1 MDLLDFEPGARGTQY
16 FDEPLDVR
24 AESLIE
30 QAAQTYGSPEA
41 EDKLRQA
48 EAIAPEHLSVLVA
61 LYRYYFYG
69 HRYGAALAIASQAMS
84 VVARR
89 LNFAAD
95 WAAVDADD
103 IVHATIGRAE
113 LARFY
118 LHALKGAGYLHLRL
132 GDVEEGLKRLDH
144 VAALDPKDR
153 IGAKAL
159 ADVVRQTLQ
168 TDAA

>member
-1 MDLLDFEPGARGTQY
+1 MDLLDFEPGGPGTQY

-24 AESLIE
+24 AATLIE
-30 QAAQTYGSPEA
+30 QAAQAYGSPEA
-41 EDKLRQA
+41 EAKLRQA
-48 EAIAPEHLSVLVA
+48 EAIAPEHLGVLVA
-61 LYRYYFYG
+61 LYRHYFYR
-69 HRYGAALAIASQAMS
+69 HQHSAALAIAAQAMN

-89 LNFAAD
+89 LNFANV
-95 WAAVDADD
+95 WAAVGAED
-103 IVHATIGRAE
+103 IARAVIGQAE
-113 LARFY
+113 LTRFY

-132 GDVEEGLKRLDH
+132 GAVDEGLKRLDH

-159 ADVVRQTLQ
+159 ADVVRQALQ